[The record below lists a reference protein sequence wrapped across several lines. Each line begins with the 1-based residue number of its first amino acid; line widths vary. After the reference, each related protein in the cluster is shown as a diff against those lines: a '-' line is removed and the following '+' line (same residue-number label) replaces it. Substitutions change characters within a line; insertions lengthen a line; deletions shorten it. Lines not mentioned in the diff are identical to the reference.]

1 MRRFRLLLLPLLACA
16 FLAVPAANGAGSS
29 VVISQ
34 VFAGGGNSGAP
45 YTNDFVELLNRGTS
59 PIDVGTWSIEYAS
72 ASSTSW
78 STTALSGSIQPGHYY
93 LIQLA
98 GGANGAALPAADA
111 TGTTN
116 MASTGGKVALVDG
129 TTALTCGATAGSCS
143 AVSDVQDLIGYG
155 SATDFEG
162 ASAGPALSNTTA
174 AVRADA
180 GCTDTGSSSG
190 DFAAAPPSPHNS
202 ASPAA
207 SCGGG
212 SPSGPTASAAASV
225 DVDVQQVLS
234 ISLERSSI
242 SFGTTV
248 SGATPTPISEHV
260 TVMSN
265 DTAGYA
271 LSVHRSAFSPGD
283 LPLGLGLP
291 NAAVVPIPIAPAADL
306 LIGGTTAPSAG
317 GGDVWPT
324 AIGFSAPLPVTTP
337 GHYTATVTFTVVGK

>member
-1 MRRFRLLLLPLLACA
+1 MRRFRLLLLPLLACV

-59 PIDVGTWSIEYAS
+59 PVDVSSWSIQYAS
-72 ASSTSW
+72 AASTNW
-78 STTALSGSIQPGHYY
+78 SATALSGSIQPGHYY
-93 LIQLA
+93 LVALA
-98 GGANGAALPAADA
+98 GGANGAALPTSDA

-129 TTALTCGATAGSCS
+129 STALSCGATAGSCS
-143 AVSDVQDLIGYG
+143 ADPAVQDLIGYG
-155 SATDFEG
+155 SATDYEG
-162 ASAGPALSNTTA
+162 GSAAPALSNTTA
-174 AVRADA
+174 AVRADG
-180 GCTDTGSSSG
+180 GCTDTDSSSA
-190 DFAAAPPSPHNS
+190 DFATASPSPRNS
-202 ASPAA
+202 ASAA
-207 SCGGG
+207 ATCSS
-212 SPSGPTASAAASV
+212 SPPPGPTANAAASV

-234 ISLERSSI
+234 MSLERSTI

-248 SGATPTPISEHV
+248 SGATPSPISEHV

-265 DTAGYA
+265 DTAGYS
-271 LSVHRSAFSPGD
+271 LTVHRSSFSPGD
-283 LPLGLGLP
+283 LPLGLALP
-291 NAAVVPIPIAPAADL
+291 DAAVVPIPIAPASDL

-337 GHYTATVTFTVVGK
+337 GHYTATVTFTVIGK

>member
-1 MRRFRLLLLPLLACA
+1 MRRFRFLFLPLLACV

-45 YTNDFVELLNRGTS
+45 YTNDFVELLNRGAS
-59 PIDVGTWSIEYAS
+59 AVDVSSWSIQYAS

-93 LIQLA
+93 LVQLA
-98 GGANGAALPAADA
+98 SGANGVALPTPDA

-143 AVSDVQDLIGYG
+143 ANPDVQDLIGYG
-155 SATDFEG
+155 SATDYEG
-162 ASAGPALSNTTA
+162 GTAAPALSNTTA
-174 AVRADA
+174 AVRADG
-180 GCTDTGSSSG
+180 GCTDTDSSSA
-190 DFAAAPPSPHNS
+190 DFATASPSPRNS
-202 ASPAA
+202 ASAAATCGSSPPA
-207 SCGGG
+207 
-212 SPSGPTASAAASV
+212 GPTASAAASV

-234 ISLERSSI
+234 MSLERPTI

-248 SGATPTPISEHV
+248 SGATPSPISEHV
-260 TVMSN
+260 TVVSN
-265 DTAGYA
+265 DTAGYSLA
-271 LSVHRSAFSPGD
+271 VHRSSFSPSD
-283 LPLGLGLP
+283 LPLGLALP
-291 NAAVVPIPIAPAADL
+291 DTAVVPIPIAPASDL

-337 GHYTATVTFTVVGK
+337 GHYTATVTFTVIGK